1 MKITKRQLRRIVRE
15 WGGDYKEDITR
26 TPEVQAALQAAGFNA
41 DGSFGMD
48 GYPGPSD
55 WQLYTPESMEQV
67 DRWIDAAVFM
77 NEALR
82 KAEIALDRGEYTSAM
97 NAWQEIIYPVQK
109 EYGDTGAADT
119 EGREVAGSWL
129 EQSGFAW

>member
-1 MKITKRQLRRIVRE
+1 
-15 WGGDYKEDITR
+15 
-26 TPEVQAALQAAGFNA
+26 
-41 DGSFGMD
+41 MD

-82 KAEIALDRGEYTSAM
+82 KAEIALDRGEYQSAQD
-97 NAWQEIIYPVQK
+97 AWFEIVYPVQK
-109 EYGDTGAADT
+109 EYGETGAADT